1 MENRTVRVALQG
13 LGCGQGWRSL
23 TSRGHSLAHDVHFV
37 RGMDSGLYAA
47 YTGLLARTQ
56 ALDTAANN
64 LANAGTNGFRAE
76 RDYFRGVLASG
87 IAGGAQASQV
97 GDSVNG
103 FGVLGGSRVD
113 FTQGTLT
120 NTSNPLD
127 LALDGTGLFAVQTS
141 HGVRYTRDGAFSVS
155 TAGQLQTQS
164 GDAVLDQNS
173 QPIALPSGTPVIGGD
188 GTISVA
194 GGVVGKVGV
203 FEFAAPEALQLEG
216 ANKFAAP
223 ADAKPVA
230 GTAQVRQGALE
241 GGNEDAVTGTM
252 QLMLVQRQAEM
263 MQKALSVFDN
273 NFDKTAAEELGKV

>member
-1 MENRTVRVALQG
+1 
-13 LGCGQGWRSL
+13 
-23 TSRGHSLAHDVHFV
+23 
-37 RGMDSGLYAA
+37 MDSGLYAA

-87 IAGGAQASQV
+87 IGGAQASQV

-103 FGVLGGSRVD
+103 YGVLGGSSAD

-127 LALDGTGLFAVQTS
+127 LALDGTGFFAIQTKQ
-141 HGVRYTRDGAFSVS
+141 GVRYTRDGAFQRS
-155 TAGQLQTQS
+155 TTGQLES
-164 GDAVLDQNS
+164 RAGEALLDQNL
-173 QPIALPSGTPVIGGD
+173 QPITLPSGTAVVAAD
-188 GTISVA
+188 GTVSVA

-203 FEFAAPEALQLEG
+203 FQFAAPEALSLEG

-223 ADAKPVA
+223 PGVTPVA
-230 GTAQVRQGALE
+230 GTAEVRQGALE

-252 QLMLVQRQAEM
+252 QLILVQRQAEM
-263 MQKALSVFDN
+263 MQKALSVFN
-273 NFDKTAAEELGKV
+273 NDFDKTATEELGRV